1 MIEIIQHYASELIAG
16 FAVILSAAA
25 NWRVVRAER
34 AAAKAQKAM
43 RRMDMLVEIEYKN
56 AAVGKL
62 ALITAQ
68 KILLLQ
74 QFPQLVS
81 SPEEEIWR
89 LSNNL
94 DLLQKFKDSEDEQR
108 RISEMAGGGIDI
120 DVHSQALTEVR
131 RLRIRIEADVDNEAG
146 VYKDLLEKLR

>member
-1 MIEIIQHYASELIAG
+1 
-16 FAVILSAAA
+16 
-25 NWRVVRAER
+25 
-34 AAAKAQKAM
+34 M